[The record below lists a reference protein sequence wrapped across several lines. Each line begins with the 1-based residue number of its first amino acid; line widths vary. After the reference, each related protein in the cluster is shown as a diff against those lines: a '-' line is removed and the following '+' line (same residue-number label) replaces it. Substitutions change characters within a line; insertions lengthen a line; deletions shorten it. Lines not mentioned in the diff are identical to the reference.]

1 MSKERHDLECLKVV
15 TDYWY
20 EKTEDKWY
28 EKISKKIERKLK
40 KKWNGK

>member
-1 MSKERHDLECLKVV
+1 MSKERNDLECLKVI

-28 EKISKKIERKLK
+28 KKISKQIERKLK

>member
-1 MSKERHDLECLKVV
+1 MREERNDLECLKVI

-28 EKISKKIERKLK
+28 EKISKQIERKLK
-40 KKWNGK
+40 QK